1 MLYLNPPYVAVDG
14 LTCYPDHAD
23 PLQWYYLPGEPR
35 LSVRPDG
42 QGREIPAF
50 SLLRFKSAAGHNGG
64 MLNFDVDLRV
74 EADALAGAAQAI
86 RTALHL
92 TDVPRLAPVP
102 LEDGT
107 VNLTIL
113 GTQDDAAAAPAPDG
127 TPRFTVKISHPAR
140 PSLYG
145 TDRAAISAELDQ
157 DSSVLVVRSLDGEL
171 APIAVVYSLSFL
183 ALRPAYQVRLHIDW
197 DRLQDRLD
205 TSFGVDSA
213 FFSTEISDAVDKLVE
228 ERVIDLQVDTFVPE
242 GEDTKSVITSRDRAV
257 AEVRDMITDAFFTAT
272 VDPTRPKPDG
282 WDKATELLETWNRQ
296 QATAG
301 GLLPSFHYN
310 KSHYSRIDKKR
321 LDVTMSERVTV
332 KRSIYP
338 QGHLN
343 AIAATIAA
351 SGLPRTPTFVNDIDL
366 DDPWFQRRTVRVLS
380 RVDTTT
386 GHISSVS
393 AELRYHDRA
402 QTVLVDGPDVTQE
415 VDWAAVLDGDRMDMP
430 VQTSL
435 AVNLAP
441 VEDLHRPP
449 TLRTEPR
456 TIDTEVWEVRT
467 DDLFRLETIPIRTE
481 GVPWDRW
488 SSLEVS
494 LRYADPE
501 HDVHQQ
507 STVELSATVPGWN
520 YVQFVMAGA
529 AAAFDYRVRF
539 LGADGR
545 QDYLQDWTSTD
556 EGEVRI
562 RDPFPAK
569 RTISVIPQVD
579 WTQVDRMFVD
589 LHYGDTP
596 PAVSYDQSMEFS
608 AQATATQTFSVD
620 LQDPQERRVSWQGT
634 ILYQDGRSVAV
645 GPSVTVDT
653 RLIVHPDMPRH
664 SVVMVSADL
673 AGAQENG
680 LKDVLVTVAP
690 VGSDTPLAELTFLP
704 GGPPQTFGLDH
715 TDDPSYRYRLT
726 YHHTN
731 GMNKT
736 RGWTQTRATD
746 VAVGLD

>member
-23 PLQWYYLPGEPR
+23 PLQWYYMPGEPR
-35 LSVRPDG
+35 LSVRTDG
-42 QGREIPAF
+42 QGHEIPAF

-74 EADALAGAAQAI
+74 DQDVLTGAAQAI
-86 RTALHL
+86 RNALHL

-113 GTQDDAAAAPAPDG
+113 GTQDDAAPAPDG
-127 TPRFTVKISHPAR
+127 SHRFRVTISHPAK

-145 TDRAAISAELDQ
+145 TNRAAVSAELDE
-157 DSSVLVVRSLDGEL
+157 DSSVLVVKSLDGEL

-228 ERVIDLQVDTFVPE
+228 DRVIDLQVDTFVPE

-272 VDPTRPKPDG
+272 VDPTKPKPDG

-296 QATAG
+296 HATGG

-310 KSHYSRIDKKR
+310 KTHYSRIDKKR

-351 SGLPRTPTFVNDIDL
+351 SGLPRTPGFVNDIDL
-366 DDPWFQRRTVRVLS
+366 DDPWFQRRRVRVVS
-380 RVDTTT
+380 RVDTST
-386 GHISSVS
+386 GHISSVN

-402 QTVLVDGPDVTQE
+402 ETVLIDGPNVVQD
-415 VDWAAVLDGDRMDMP
+415 VDWASVLDGDRMDMP
-430 VQTSL
+430 VQTSF

-441 VEDLHRPP
+441 VEDLHRPL

-507 STVELSATVPGWN
+507 STVELSAAVPGWN

-529 AAAFDYRVRF
+529 SAAFDYRVRF
-539 LGADGR
+539 LGANGR
-545 QDYLQDWTSTD
+545 QDYLQDWTTTD

-589 LHYGDTP
+589 LHYGDAAH
-596 PAVSYDQSMEFS
+596 AVSYDQSMEFNP
-608 AQATATQTFSVD
+608 QATATQTFSVD

-634 ILYQDGRSVAV
+634 LLYKDGRSVAV
-645 GPSVTVDT
+645 GPSVTIDT
-653 RLIVHPDMPRH
+653 RLIVRPDMPRH
-664 SVVMVSADL
+664 SVVMVSANL
-673 AGAQENG
+673 AGAQDTG

-690 VGSDTPLAELTFLP
+690 VDSDTPLAELTFLP

-715 TDDPSYRYRLT
+715 ADDPSYRYRLT

-736 RGWTQTRATD
+736 RPWTQTRATD
-746 VAVGLD
+746 LAVGLD